1 MGESLHSKFRK
12 LNGFILL
19 EVLVALTVIGIAVGL
34 FWNSKLANVR
44 FHARITEKLV
54 SERLVHDAKILLDI
68 KKPELFEVKG
78 YRGLENLNW
87 LQNGVVFNYYGQSK
101 REILF

>member
-1 MGESLHSKFRK
+1 M
-12 LNGFILL
+12 L
-19 EVLVALTVIGIAVGL
+19 EVLVALTVIGVAVGL
-34 FWNSKLANVR
+34 FRNSKLANAR

-54 SERLVHDAKILLDI
+54 SERLVHDAKILSDI
-68 KKPELFEVKG
+68 KKPEVLEVKG

-87 LQNGVVFNYYGQSK
+87 LPNGVVFNYYGQSK